1 MNNIN
6 SNPGCWQGKH
16 TAGFSTLL
24 SSIQAPPRK
33 SLAADL
39 GVPYSTL
46 DNWVRGLVS
55 FPPDKIP
62 DLIRATRD
70 DRFLR
75 FILDPLGLDYY
86 EKPNGKNSSRLS
98 IEQLQLLVFILGG
111 KIAEEI
117 RRSLDDGSPGGR
129 KLTEEEKKKVWERI
143 DQEIRALV
151 ELRAKIGEGK

>member
-6 SNPGCWQGKH
+6 TNVGCWQGKH
-16 TAGFSTLL
+16 TAGFSALL
-24 SSIQAPPRK
+24 SSVQTPPRK

-39 GVPYSTL
+39 GVPYSTF
-46 DNWVRGLVS
+46 DNWIRGQAA
-55 FPPDKIP
+55 FPPDRIP
-62 DLIRATRD
+62 DLVRATGD

-86 EKPNGKNSSRLS
+86 EKPNGKNNSRLS
-98 IEQLQLLVFILGG
+98 IEQHQLLVFILGG

-117 RRSLDDGSPGGR
+117 KRSFADK
-129 KLTEEEKKKVWERI
+129 KLTEEEKKKVQERI

-151 ELRAKIGEGK
+151 ELKGKLGGAK